1 MTNGIKA
8 LRQIQMSREST
19 QGTAST
25 DFTVWRGTGTIEDAR
40 ESVFPAEDIGIFG
53 GTTRQYFP
61 KLSSVL
67 ELDDIEL
74 TYEQFPHILDAGIR
88 NADPTTTT
96 DSGSDYI
103 RTYTFPIVSSDASE
117 SSDLQ
122 TYSFKGGDN
131 NEVEKF
137 SFGFIREFELSG
149 NAGEAWMINATWE
162 GRETTTDTDGFVS
175 VTVPSVEDALFSKSK
190 LYIDSSSDPIG
201 TTLVSNALISASL
214 QVVTGWQAV
223 HTASGRLD
231 FSFIKQVQ
239 PEIKLDITFEHNNT
253 ASLEKYNWRNGVTRL
268 IKILI
273 EGNALTS
280 AGALYSVK
288 TIAINLA
295 GKWDSFEKIG
305 EQDGNDIVTGHFIA
319 KYDSTSAL
327 FASFVVVNEVATM
340 P

>member
-1 MTNGIKA
+1 MANGIKA

-25 DFTVWRGTGTIEDAR
+25 DFSVWRGTGTIEDAR

-67 ELDDIEL
+67 EMDDIEL

-88 NADPTTTT
+88 NATPTTDT
-96 DSGSDYI
+96 GSDYI
-103 RTYTFPIVSSDASE
+103 RTYTFPIVSSDAAE
-117 SSDLQ
+117 STDIQ

-137 SFGFIREFELSG
+137 AFGFIREFELSG
-149 NAGEAWMINATWE
+149 NAGEAWKVKSTWE
-162 GRETTTDTDGFVS
+162 GRETTTDTDGFVA
-175 VTVPSVEDALFSKSK
+175 VTIPAVEDALFSKSK
-190 LYIDSSSDPIG
+190 LYIDASSDTIG
-201 TTLVSNALISASL
+201 TTLVSNTLISASIP
-214 QVVTGWQAV
+214 VTTGWQAV

-231 FSFIKQVQ
+231 FSFLKQVQ

-253 ASLEKYNWRNGVTRL
+253 AALEKYNWRNGVTRL
-268 IKILI
+268 IQLKI
-273 EGNALTS
+273 EGNALAS
-280 AGALYSVK
+280 AGALYSLK
-288 TIAINLA
+288 TIKINLA
-295 GKWDSFEKIG
+295 GKWDTFEKIG
-305 EQDGNDIVTGHFIA
+305 DQDGNDIVTGHFIA
-319 KYDSTSAL
+319 RYDSVSAL